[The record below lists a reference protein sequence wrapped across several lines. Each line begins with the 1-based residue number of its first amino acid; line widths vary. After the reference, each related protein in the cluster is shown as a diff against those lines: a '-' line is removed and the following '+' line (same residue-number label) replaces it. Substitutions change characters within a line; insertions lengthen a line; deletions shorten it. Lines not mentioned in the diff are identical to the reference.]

1 MNDTKENDC
10 HQIDALQNINLQIL
24 VSDFFCKRVS
34 WYSMD
39 SDNCNSGKYHSN
51 ECHSTKFYSAKC
63 HSAK

>member
-10 HQIDALQNINLQIL
+10 HQIDALQNINLQNL
-24 VSDFFCKRVS
+24 VSEFKKRVS
-34 WYSMD
+34 WYSLD

-51 ECHSTKFYSAKC
+51 EQHSTKFYSVKC